1 MEDDRLALLEHRLL
15 RMKQQLLKQRAELLQ
30 FLDALSPRAPEV
42 VGGGTCFTS
51 SAKESEQANET
62 RGKLMMRLCLVRVAL
77 AKDDGAEE
85 VHVFTSTQRAVELE
99 DQE

>member
-51 SAKESEQANET
+51 SAKESET
-62 RGKLMMRLCLVRVAL
+62 GGILMMRLCLVRVAL